1 MRRVVEDYI
10 DMFFEEVNKVNT
22 FTMTYERTY
31 QWDPNI
37 QYTFKTEY
45 ESTYEDQRTGEE
57 TVNE

>member
-22 FTMTYERTY
+22 FTVTYERTY

-45 ESTYEDQRTGEE
+45 ESTYEEE
-57 TVNE
+57 